1 MFVDEVVL
9 KVMAGAGGDG
19 CTAFRREKYI
29 EMGGPFGG
37 NGGRGSDIVCSAA
50 SSIVTTTV
58 NGILSLNKG
67 SLSYMISKQ
76 GMDIKIS
83 GMDSTTQILIQN
95 MINLLQE
102 LENNYSNNIQV
113 K

>member
-1 MFVDEVVL
+1 ML
-9 KVMAGAGGDG
+9 KVKVGKENNVI
-19 CTAFRREKYI
+19 TTIKF
-29 EMGGPFGG
+29 
-37 NGGRGSDIVCSAA
+37 NGHALYDDYGKDIVCSAA